1 MRLKKCFI
9 FVIFVLYNHD
19 FGLADSQFQP
29 NFSRLGEFNGLAFK
43 GVQILQN
50 SKEHPMI
57 SVGKGTF
64 QADDLHGNFFIEDHV
79 NELIGFSDIA
89 VDQGKR
95 DSFNF
100 STTQKQT
107 LYFWSFRF

>member
-9 FVIFVLYNHD
+9 FVIFVFYNHE
-19 FGLADSQFQP
+19 FVLADSQFQP
-29 NFSRLGEFNGLAFK
+29 KFSRFGDFNGLAFK

>member
-1 MRLKKCFI
+1 MRLKVYFV
-9 FVIFVLYNHD
+9 FVIFVLCNHE
-19 FGLADSQFQP
+19 FVLAASKFQP
-29 NFSRLGEFNGLAFK
+29 RFSRSGDFDGLAFK

-79 NELIGFSDIA
+79 NEVVGFSDIA

-95 DSFNF
+95 DA
-100 STTQKQT
+100 
-107 LYFWSFRF
+107 

>member
-1 MRLKKCFI
+1 MRLKKYFI
-9 FVIFVLYNHD
+9 FVIFVLCNHE
-19 FGLADSQFQP
+19 FVVAASPFQP
-29 NFSRLGEFNGLAFK
+29 KFSRFGEFNGLAFK

-79 NELIGFSDIA
+79 NELVEFSDIA

-95 DSFNF
+95 HTFF
-100 STTQKQT
+100 FQPHSTHFQFQ
-107 LYFWSFRF
+107 LYNI